1 MNVEEIIGFEALYNS
16 MKKCI
21 RGVLWKDGVAFYY
34 HNWIRETLKLER
46 ELHDG
51 TYKERAPKFFT
62 IHEPKTREIMSI
74 AFRDRVYQRSLN
86 DVAIYPKV
94 TKTFIYDNHACQK
107 GKGTH
112 KARERLKCF
121 LQRYYR
127 QHGAD
132 GYALKCDI
140 KGYYP
145 NMWHD
150 VAKQVL
156 REYLDDEVYQMAAD
170 ILDNFPGEVG
180 FNPGSQ
186 IIQIVGIAALNKLD
200 HYIKE
205 RLGIKGYVRIMDD
218 FILICESKEHL
229 EYCLE
234 CIRNILA
241 GMHME
246 LSPTKT
252 KIYTLKEG
260 FKFLGFNF
268 RLTDTGKVV
277 ITIDPKKVK
286 NEKRKL
292 VRMAGLVRK
301 GRKTREQVDEHFESW
316 KVDASYG
323 DSYTLIDHMNEF
335 YKNLWEDEDDVI
347 QEIKDNGSGSPR
359 EGADGSGH
367 REAGSPS

>member
-1 MNVEEIIGFEALYNS
+1 
-16 MKKCI
+16 
-21 RGVLWKDGVAFYY
+21 
-34 HNWIRETLKLER
+34 
-46 ELHDG
+46 
-51 TYKERAPKFFT
+51 
-62 IHEPKTREIMSI
+62 
-74 AFRDRVYQRSLN
+74 
-86 DVAIYPKV
+86 
-94 TKTFIYDNHACQK
+94 
-107 GKGTH
+107 
-112 KARERLKCF
+112 
-121 LQRYYR
+121 
-127 QHGAD
+127 
-132 GYALKCDI
+132 
-140 KGYYP
+140 
-145 NMWHD
+145 
-150 VAKQVL
+150 
-156 REYLDDEVYQMAAD
+156 
-170 ILDNFPGEVG
+170 
-180 FNPGSQ
+180 
-186 IIQIVGIAALNKLD
+186 
-200 HYIKE
+200 
-205 RLGIKGYVRIMDD
+205 MDD
-218 FILICESKEHL
+218 FILICESREHL

-234 CIRNILA
+234 CIQNILA

-359 EGADGSGH
+359 EGTDGSGH